1 MDEDQVME
9 WEDAIPSQP
18 EDKYD
23 LLDKLVNPDF
33 EYYDDKAKLLANS
46 LTGGIYDLGQLFWE
60 GNPLSYMTGEDFQG
74 LPEWATGMTPI
85 EDGGGTFF
93 DYDEDFKPWGF
104 DPESVENVGRA
115 VSSLAVPFAG
125 WATAPVKGKK
135 IYDAMSKVFPSL
147 KHWDDV
153 GIMNQKIRAAINA
166 EKGVKSNWPKIT
178 ALWDRIRPLYQAP
191 YRAARHIINPL
202 RWRKNY
208 DAKLGEK
215 ILSYPNKIKA
225 IKHMSKISKPERN
238 YAATA
243 ARNWAL
249 ATGARAGV
257 EGIKSLVDRHP
268 KKFDRYSYEGEFDMG
283 SAAPYEDKIMKMAK
297 SNKPKIGIQFSD
309 GPMYWG

>member
-1 MDEDQVME
+1 MDEDQPIE

-46 LTGGIYDLGQLFWE
+46 LTGGIYDLGQLLWE
-60 GNPLSYMTGEDFQG
+60 GNPLSYMTGED
-74 LPEWATGMTPI
+74 LPGIGEWATGWTPF

-93 DYDEDFKPWGF
+93 DYDTGFKPFGF
-104 DPESVENVGRA
+104 KPESVENVGRL
-115 VSSLAVPFAG
+115 VSTFGVPLTG
-125 WATAPVKGKK
+125 ILTAPVKGKK
-135 IYDAMSKVFPSL
+135 IYDAASKVFPSL
-147 KHWDDV
+147 KHWDDI
-153 GIMNQKIRAAINA
+153 GIMNQRIRAAINA
-166 EKGVKSNWPKIT
+166 EKGVKSKFPKIT

-191 YRAARHIINPL
+191 YRGVRHAINPL

-249 ATGARAGV
+249 ATGIRGGV
-257 EGIKSLVDRHP
+257 EGIKSVVDRHP
-268 KKFDRYSYEGEFDMG
+268 KK
-283 SAAPYEDKIMKMAK
+283 I
-297 SNKPKIGIQFSD
+297 
-309 GPMYWG
+309 